1 MLAVTNASRAFP
13 CRRYEAES
21 AVRLGLQY
29 EPSAAVKSAVEI
41 CDEIAELL
49 CGRGYEDDIHDILG
63 ECNHEE
69 PFEYLERAL
78 RLATRPFPDLKARIH
93 YQIMFSTQ
101 PARFNSNLQ
110 RRRQEE
116 DEHLA
121 LKEIRAEQ
129 VSLQAGAWCSQF
141 LLHDAKVCFMILFIT
156 SVWWSVFVMYV
167 YVCVCL

>member
-1 MLAVTNASRAFP
+1 MLVATNASRVFP

-49 CGRGYEDDIHDILG
+49 CGRGYEEDIFDILG

-69 PFEYLERAL
+69 PFQYLERAL
-78 RLATRPFPDLKARIH
+78 RVATRPFPDLKARTH
-93 YQIMFSTQ
+93 NQIMFSAQ
-101 PARFNSNLQ
+101 PARFNSKIQ

-129 VSLQAGAWCSQF
+129 VSLQQAPGVLNFCYNI
-141 LLHDAKVCFMILFIT
+141 AKVCYMILFIT
-156 SVWWSVFVMYV
+156 SVWWIVLVV
-167 YVCVCL
+167 YVCVCVCV